1 MKQLLFVFVFM
12 ALGFGAFAQ
21 PKKAKLTTVNTP
33 AFDATLLSG
42 VKYRMIGPFRG
53 GRSAAAVGSVQSRN
67 TFYFGATGGG
77 VWKTTDGG
85 SNWKNISDGYFGS
98 SIGAIAIAPSD
109 EKIIYVGEGENTM
122 RGNVSEGLGG
132 VWKSEDAGKTWK
144 NMGLKDGRHITNI
157 LVHPNNPSIVWAGV
171 MGHLFGP
178 NQERGVF
185 KSTDGGTTWK
195 RTLFVNEQTGC
206 SDLVIDAENPAVLY
220 AGTWRVIRT
229 PHSLES
235 GGEGSGLWKSI
246 DGGETWTNISS
257 ATGLPKGTWG
267 IVGVAVA
274 PSNSNKL
281 YAIIENEKGGLY
293 SSSDA
298 GETWTLQ
305 SNDNNIRQRAW
316 YYTKVFVDPKNENVV
331 YCPNVGFMKSRDGGK
346 TFQSVRTPHGDHH
359 DLWIDPLDG
368 KRMIVADDGGAQV
381 SFDEGQNW
389 STYMNQPTAQ
399 LYRVSTDNAFPY
411 RVLAAQQDNSTLR
424 LRSSTYGSY
433 ITEQDW
439 EPTAGSESGYVVA
452 DPLNPNIVYGG
463 NYGGYL
469 SRFDHSTG
477 ENRAITVWPD
487 NPMGAGADVL
497 KYRFQWNFPIF
508 FSPHDPKKL
517 YCAGNALFVTTNEGA
532 SWKQLSPDL
541 TTNDK
546 ARQYSSGGPI
556 TKDNTSVEYYCT
568 IFTAMESPLE
578 KDHIWTGSDD
588 GLVYFSKDGGVNWNN
603 VTPKGI
609 PQWMMWNAIE
619 ADPFKKGVIYITGTR
634 YKLDDYT
641 PYIYKTEDYGQTWQ
655 LITNGIPSQHFTR
668 VMRAD
673 QKRPGLL
680 YAGTEFGMYVS
691 YDGGGNWQSFQLNLP
706 ITPIT
711 DLTIKNNDLVVATQG
726 RSLWILDD
734 LSMVQQLDPNLTTK
748 NMYVYQINDA
758 FRVSA
763 ASSRWGAASVPANS
777 ALNPPKGVVVNYWVK
792 AVTDSTKAS
801 ITISSPAGKVIKR
814 FATGSK
820 DNPLTMKKGFNQF
833 IWDLKYPEA
842 EKADGLILWNG
853 VPSGITAAPGKYTA
867 HIQIGSDSTTVSFNL
882 LADPN
887 YKCSQAD
894 YEAQVSFLVQV
905 QEKFNETMK
914 AIRKIKNTRQQITEY
929 TARLGKA
936 CPAALKN
943 LGDSLAKRLTAVEEL
958 LHQTKAKSGQDVLN
972 YPIRLDDKLSGVF
985 DMANSGNMAPPQQ
998 ARDVFSAL
1006 ATQVD
1011 AALAQLQN
1019 VLGEGLQSFNKMIV
1033 EQRLPVIV
1041 AEQ

>member
-1 MKQLLFVFVFM
+1 MKQLILVFVLAAFST
-12 ALGFGAFAQ
+12 ALTAQ
-21 PKKAKLTTVNTP
+21 PKKVKTALVAAPTL
-33 AFDATLLSG
+33 DASLLSG
-42 VKYRMIGPFRG
+42 VKYRLIGPFRG
-53 GRSAAAVGSVQSRN
+53 GRSAAVVGSLQSRN

-85 SNWKNISDGYFGS
+85 SNWKNISDGYFGG

-109 EKIIYVGEGENTM
+109 EKVIYVGEGENTM

-144 NMGLKDGRHITNI
+144 NVGLKDGRHITNI
-157 LVHPNNPSIVWAGV
+157 IVHPTNPSIVWVGV

-185 KSTDGGTTWK
+185 KSTDGGLTWK
-195 RTLFVNEQTGC
+195 KTLYVNEQAGC
-206 SDLVIDAENPAVLY
+206 SDLVMDAENSAVLY

-235 GGEGSGLWKSI
+235 GGDGSGLWKSR
-246 DGGETWTNISS
+246 DGGETWTNISN
-257 ATGLPKGTWG
+257 AAGLPKGTWG

-274 PSNSNKL
+274 PSNSSRL

-346 TFQSVRTPHGDHH
+346 TFQSLRTPHGDHH
-359 DLWIDPLDG
+359 DLWIDPQDG

-381 SFDEGQNW
+381 SFDEAQNW

-469 SRFDHSTG
+469 SRFDHTSG

-546 ARQYSSGGPI
+546 SRQYSSGGPI

-588 GLVYFSKDGGVNWNN
+588 GLVHFSKDGGAIWSN
-603 VTPKGI
+603 VTPKGV

-641 PYIYKTEDYGQTWQ
+641 PYIYKTEDYGQSWQ
-655 LITNGIPSQHFTR
+655 LITNGITSQHFTR

-673 QKRPGLL
+673 QKRAGLL

-691 YDGGGNWQSFQLNLP
+691 FNGGSNWHPFQLNLP

-711 DLTIKNNDLVVATQG
+711 DLVIKNNDLVVATQG

-734 LSMVQQLDPNLTTK
+734 LSMVQQLDPTMTSK
-748 NMYVYQINDA
+748 NMHVYQINDA
-758 FRVSA
+758 YRVPA
-763 ASSRWGAASVPANS
+763 TISRWGAASVPANS
-777 ALNPPKGVVVNYWVK
+777 AMNPNKGAVVNFWVK
-792 AVTDSTKAS
+792 SVVDSTKAS
-801 ITISSPAGKVIKR
+801 ITIMSPAGKVVKK
-814 FATGSK
+814 FAMGSK
-820 DNPLTMKKGFNQF
+820 ENPLVVKNGFNQF
-833 IWDLKYPEA
+833 VWDLKYPEA

-867 HIQIGSDSTTVSFNL
+867 IVQLGADTTTVSFNL

-887 YKCSQAD
+887 YKCTQAD
-894 YEAQVSFLVQV
+894 YEAQVSFLIQV
-905 QEKFNETMK
+905 QDTFNETMK
-914 AIRKIKNTRQQITEY
+914 AIRKIKNTRQQLTEY
-929 TARLGKA
+929 TNRLGKT
-936 CPAALKN
+936 CPASLKS

-985 DMANSGNMAPPQQ
+985 DMASSGNMAPPQQ
-998 ARDVFSAL
+998 ARDVYNEL
-1006 ATQVD
+1006 AKQVD
-1011 AALAQLQN
+1011 AALAQLQL
-1019 VLGEGLQSFNKMIV
+1019 VLHEGLQAFNKMIV

-1041 AEQ
+1041 AE